1 MCFCFVLFVCLF
13 VCCFPKYLQ
22 LLCERLP
29 SWFGAQMYE
38 YIPEHD
44 DSVTDINTLDD
55 RSKRNLT
62 GTSPMG
68 I

>member
-1 MCFCFVLFVCLF
+1 MFLFCFVCLF
-13 VCCFPKYLQ
+13 VCCFPKCLQ
-22 LLCERLP
+22 QLCERLP
-29 SWFGAQMYE
+29 HWFGAQMYE